1 MLKSLEKPTHDVIK
15 NLIFLG
21 VMAGVNQE
29 IDFATAEKL
38 CEKYEVIS

>member
-1 MLKSLEKPTHDVIK
+1 MMLLRT
-15 NLIFLG
+15 LIFLG

-38 CEKYEVIS
+38 M